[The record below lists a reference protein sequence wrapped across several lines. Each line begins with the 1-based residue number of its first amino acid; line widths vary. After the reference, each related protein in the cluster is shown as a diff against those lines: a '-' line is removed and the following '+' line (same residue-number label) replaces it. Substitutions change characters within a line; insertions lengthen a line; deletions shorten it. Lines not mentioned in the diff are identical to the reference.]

1 MMSRK
6 DKPIER
12 VDSWRLEVGTGV
24 NRPWHEAS
32 YRGDE
37 VLKLTH
43 ADGCT
48 TQWLLEVT
56 VYWKWVDFMKR
67 EVSLVIFEVSGATAS
82 LR

>member
-1 MMSRK
+1 METSEGCFKGMMPLMY
-6 DKPIER
+6 DVQER
-12 VDSWRLEVGTGV
+12 QTYREGRFMEVGMGI
-24 NRPWHEAS
+24 NCPWHKAS

-56 VYWKWVDFMKR
+56 VYCKWLDFMTR
-67 EVSLVIFEVSGATAS
+67 EV
-82 LR
+82 